1 MAFGEVG
8 TSLSKIKANSLNLAG
23 TFGFTGTVSGL
34 ADETPLVLVSTFTSD
49 GSDATATFTS
59 GIDSTYKEY
68 LFVFNNIHRETDSVG
83 FTFQASTDGGSNYN
97 TTVTNTVFRAYHNE
111 SGNTTALIYETAAD
125 QAQGTSFIRLDELDG
140 GNDNDQSLSGTLKIY
155 NPSSTTFVKHY
166 ISHVQYAQKDDYSI
180 QTFTAGYFNTTSAIN
195 AVQFKMT
202 SGEIQGGT
210 IDLFGVV

>member
-34 ADETPLVLVSTFTSD
+34 ADETPLVLISTFTSD
-49 GSDATATFTS
+49 GSADTATFTS

-68 LFVFNNIHRETDSVG
+68 LFVFNNLHPQTDVVE
-83 FTFQASTDGGSNYN
+83 FQFQADTGTN
-97 TTVTNTVFRAYHNE
+97 TNFNQTITSTVFRAYHNE
-111 SGNTTALIYETAAD
+111 AGSATGLAIYSARSQGQGTQFQNITDDIGSGN
-125 QAQGTSFIRLDELDG
+125 DECF
-140 GNDNDQSLSGTLKIY
+140 SGYLKLY
-155 NPSSTTFVKHY
+155 NPSSTTFVKHFTAAASNY
-166 ISHVQYAQKDDYSI
+166 NSNDHISNWY
-180 QTFTAGYFNTTSAIN
+180 TAGYFNTTSALTR
-195 AVQFKMT
+195 VRFKFE